1 MKKVLKELNV
11 VNMFYLQVFSSSPTA
26 ITAMATAT
34 ASTTTITMFT
44 HISSSHRLSE
54 PAASELIKILKRQKI
69 IKT

>member
-34 ASTTTITMFT
+34 ASTTTTTITMFT
-44 HISSSHRLSE
+44 HISSSHRLLE
-54 PAASELIKILKRQKI
+54 PAASELI
-69 IKT
+69 

>member
-34 ASTTTITMFT
+34 ASTTTTITMFT
-44 HISSSHRLSE
+44 HISSSHRLLE
-54 PAASELIKILKRQKI
+54 PAASELI
-69 IKT
+69 

>member
-34 ASTTTITMFT
+34 ASPTTTTITTTMFT
-44 HISSSHRLSE
+44 HISSSHRLLE
-54 PAASELIKILKRQKI
+54 PAASELI
-69 IKT
+69 